1 MFRSQ
6 PLIQTSTVFPM
17 KNGCYGNNGFL
28 QGKGAMPGHFYPSSA
43 DTMFSLNRNA
53 YIRTSNSHPKTTR
66 VANNPVHIQDS
77 SSRTM
82 MMRFNAIGKSSV
94 NRSGGNLGFSKNDR
108 NVVNRALVKA
118 RRIGAAAPPKKGYYF

>member
-1 MFRSQ
+1 M
-6 PLIQTSTVFPM
+6 VFYRE
-17 KNGCYGNNGFL
+17 KELCLDTFIHHL
-28 QGKGAMPGHFYPSSA
+28 A

-53 YIRTSNSHPKTTR
+53 YVRTSSTQPKTTR
-66 VANNPVHIQDS
+66 VANNPVRIQDA

-108 NVVNRALVKA
+108 NVVNHALVKA